1 MNVNKKSKAFTI
13 VEIIVVV
20 IVIGILASIT
30 VVSYGQVTKN
40 AREKSV
46 ATDAAGMRAAIMKYK
61 AEHGSYP
68 TSLSQVAD
76 APSTSSTLQYSAIG
90 SGYFCLAASTQTISM
105 YVSSVDSSPKSGTS
119 TSCTSPDIQI
129 VTTAS
134 CPTTRT
140 VAKDARDNHTYWIQK
155 LADGK
160 CWMLTNLA
168 YAGGGTNTYSDVMP
182 TGDGTSGTLNNGTSD
197 TSTTY
202 VNAKYYI
209 PAGANPTTAPTEPST
224 STDGGATNPQYGYL
238 YNWCAAM
245 KAQTTTSACSNAST
259 PLPDTTTSICP
270 AGWRL
275 PTGGSSGEFKALNT
289 TVNSGSTS
297 SSSGLLGTW
306 LAQYGG
312 YWGGGFFNPGSDGY
326 YWSSTQ
332 GDSDY
337 AYYLYFVSSYV
348 NPSDGY
354 DKNYGRAVRCL
365 AL

>member
-119 TSCTSPDIQI
+119 TSCTPPDIQI

-134 CPTTRT
+134 CPTART

-155 LADGK
+155 LTDGK

-168 YAGGGTNTYSDVMP
+168 YAGGGTNTYSD
-182 TGDGTSGTLNNGTSD
+182 TRTLQNGTSD
-197 TSTTY
+197 TATTY
-202 VNAKYYI
+202 TSAKYYI
-209 PAGANPTTAPTEPST
+209 PTGASPTTSPKAPST
-224 STDGGATNPQYGYL
+224 STSGTGQYGYL
-238 YNWCAAM
+238 YNFCGANAG
-245 KAQTTTSACSNAST
+245 QSGNGGCSSSSLVAV
-259 PLPDTTTSICP
+259 DTTVSVCP

-275 PTGGSSGEFKALNT
+275 PTSGRDQDFEKLTIAINATDDSAGS
-289 TVNSGSTS
+289 VNLRSV
-297 SSSGLLGTW
+297 W

-312 YWGGGFFNPGSDGY
+312 SWGGSFSG
-326 YWSSTQ
+326 Q
-332 GDSDY
+332 GDY
-337 AYYLYFVSSYV
+337 ASYLSSSQSAYSSIYV
-348 NPSDGY
+348 LNFLDSNVDPSFYIG
-354 DKNYGRAVRCL
+354 KSAGGLVRCV
-365 AL
+365 AQS